1 MRQRRRDRN
10 EKRRTKICS
19 PLWQLLQIGA
29 SFLTSFFIDIY
40 DTVLPT
46 AQSMAVRLVLLAA
59 AIVITSMGIILTV
72 GMEIVPNP
80 VCQKIVDASRK
91 A

>member
-1 MRQRRRDRN
+1 
-10 EKRRTKICS
+10 
-19 PLWQLLQIGA
+19 
-29 SFLTSFFIDIY
+29 
-40 DTVLPT
+40 
-46 AQSMAVRLVLLAA
+46 MAVRLVLLAA
-59 AIVITSMGIILTV
+59 AIVITSVGIILTV